1 MSSLPVY
8 YETRL
13 VGMIEVGVDG
23 PSFIYDPA
31 WLSTRGAF
39 PISIMMPLSPR
50 PFSAAVFLPWA
61 TNLLPEGTQLK
72 TIAAMLGAAPEDTIA
87 ILTEIGRDTAG
98 ALSIGKP
105 GSADPG
111 DWRAIVT
118 ETDLERILE
127 NLPKKPFLAGDD
139 GVSMSLAGV
148 QSKIGVAVDAEGRL
162 CIPLNGAPSTHILKP
177 DSKDR
182 LFGSVQNE
190 ALCLTLARRCGLNA
204 PKVTTGNAGAR
215 SYFLIERYDR
225 FQQRDRWRRLHQED
239 FCQALGI
246 PPASK
251 YESNQ
256 TGIKGPS
263 FARLFALTRTATAP
277 DIVALLDYSI
287 FNVLVCNTDAH
298 GKNYSLMI
306 SGQGY
311 KLAPLYDVMCAA
323 AWDGIT
329 KNLAM
334 KIAGKSDGKHL
345 KRRHWE
351 GFAAECG
358 LSRPGTVGRVELL
371 ANRVL
376 KELDGAVAEVEG
388 MPAGTHTMLVLFRNA
403 IEQRARA
410 VLGGLTETDTQSA
423 ETAYVPKPKKV
434 AATKTKLKLTGRD
447 LIPVEEQFTPLVG
460 QIEFTLTRLPV
471 GLVAFFVNGIKY
483 RPVDD
488 FTRTGRTLTW
498 VASSF
503 SLDPRDRISVSYFS
517 KPLRRTRTPK

>member
-8 YETRL
+8 YERRL
-13 VGMIEVGVDG
+13 FGMIEVGADG
-23 PSFIYDPA
+23 PSFVYDPK

-39 PISIMMPLSPR
+39 PLSIMMPLSPR
-50 PFSAAVFLPWA
+50 PFSASVFLPWA

-72 TIAAMLGAAPEDTIA
+72 TVSAMLGAAPEDTIA
-87 ILTEIGRDTAG
+87 ILSQIGRDTAG

-111 DWRAIVT
+111 DWRAIT
-118 ETDLERILE
+118 TDKALERILE
-127 NLPKKPFLAGDD
+127 DLPKKPFLAGDD

-148 QSKIGVAVDAEGRL
+148 QGKLGVAVDDLGRL
-162 CIPLNGAPSTHILKP
+162 CIPLNGAPSTHILKL

-204 PKVTTGNAGAR
+204 PKVTTGKAGAR
-215 SYFLIERYDR
+215 SYFMIERYDR
-225 FQQRDRWRRLHQED
+225 IKQGDRWRRLHQED

-263 FARLFALTRTATAP
+263 FADLFALTRSAMTAP
-277 DIVALLDYSI
+277 DIVSLLDMAI

-298 GKNYSLMI
+298 AKNYALMI
-306 SGQGY
+306 SGQGF
-311 KLAPLYDVMCAA
+311 KLAPMYDVMCAA

-334 KIAGKSDGKHL
+334 KIADKSNGKHL

-351 GFAAECG
+351 RFAATCG
-358 LSRPGTVGRVELL
+358 LSQSGTVERVQKL
-371 ANRVL
+371 ATRML
-376 KELDGAVAEVEG
+376 KELDTAVAEVEA
-388 MPAGTHTMLVLFRNA
+388 MPAGGHTMLPLFRNA
-403 IEQRARA
+403 IEARVRA
-410 VLGGLTETDTQSA
+410 VTGGLS
-423 ETAYVPKPKKV
+423 K
-434 AATKTKLKLTGRD
+434 
-447 LIPVEEQFTPLVG
+447 EE
-460 QIEFTLTRLPV
+460 
-471 GLVAFFVNGIKY
+471 
-483 RPVDD
+483 
-488 FTRTGRTLTW
+488 
-498 VASSF
+498 
-503 SLDPRDRISVSYFS
+503 
-517 KPLRRTRTPK
+517 